1 MILLKQNVGL
11 FMKIKN
17 EGVNMKCYNCGSTN
31 TYVKDYKNDFTIKGK
46 DISFISKRRFCH
58 DCGKI
63 VYDEC
68 LDNRTSELAIPGRK
82 KSWRCRTSLRSRRI
96 PMIGSFG
103 KVFEKCSMTS
113 LPSPITADI

>member
-1 MILLKQNVGL
+1 
-11 FMKIKN
+11 
-17 EGVNMKCYNCGSTN
+17 MKCYNCGSTN

-68 LDNRTSELAIPGRK
+68 LDNRTSELAIEMFNNKYGVPKEKLIELRK
-82 KSWRCRTSLRSRRI
+82 KYNLSLADFSKI
-96 PMIGSFG
+96 IGCAKKTLISYENQYQMMYIWYPL
-103 KVFEKCSMTS
+103 K
-113 LPSPITADI
+113 I

>member
-11 FMKIKN
+11 FMKMEN

-31 TYVKDYKNDFTIKGK
+31 TYVKDYKNEFFIKGK
-46 DISFISKRRFCH
+46 NISFISKRRFCN

-68 LDNRTSELAIPGRK
+68 LDNKTSEIAIEIFNNKYGIPK
-82 KSWRCRTSLRSRRI
+82 ESL
-96 PMIGSFG
+96 G
-103 KVFEKCSMTS
+103 
-113 LPSPITADI
+113 

>member
-11 FMKIKN
+11 FMKMEN

-31 TYVKDYKNDFTIKGK
+31 TYVKDYKNEFFIKGK
-46 DISFISKRRFCH
+46 NISFISKRRFCN

-68 LDNRTSELAIPGRK
+68 LDNKTSEIAIEIFNNIREVYIEIFQK
-82 KSWRCRTSLRSRRI
+82 LI
-96 PMIGSFG
+96 DSFE
-103 KVFEKCSMTS
+103 FEFHEN
-113 LPSPITADI
+113 